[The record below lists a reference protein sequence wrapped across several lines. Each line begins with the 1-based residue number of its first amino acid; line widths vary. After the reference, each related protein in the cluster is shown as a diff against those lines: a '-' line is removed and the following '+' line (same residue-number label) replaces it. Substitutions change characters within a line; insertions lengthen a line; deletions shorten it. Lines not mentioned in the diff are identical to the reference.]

1 MKLIEPAQPTQ
12 PVQPIDPITRRHFLH
27 LAALST
33 AGVLAGCA
41 VNPVTGQSQLMM
53 MSQNDEIQVDKN
65 QSPFQFSAD
74 YGTVQDNALNAYID
88 RTGKT
93 LAARSHR
100 PNMPYNFRGVNAP
113 YVNAYA
119 FPGGSIAV
127 SRGILVKMENEAE
140 LAALLGHELGHVNA
154 RHTAQQ
160 MTKGTLA
167 QLLLQVGS
175 IAAGTQG
182 AAWGDLAANLGG
194 LGATM
199 FLASYS
205 RDNEREADA
214 LGMQYAVQSGYSS
227 EGMVGLMDILNNL
240 NKGHSS
246 SAAVLFSTHPMSSER
261 YHTALSRARGQYGV
275 ARSLPLYRERY
286 MDHTARVRAL
296 APAIE
301 AMQKGQEA
309 LAKKNLAAAETH
321 FKQALA
327 QAPDDYAANVM
338 MAKCLIVQKRPGEA
352 ERYAE
357 KAKQIYPAEAQGYHL
372 SSLSKLYQRKYD
384 RALADLNAYDR
395 LLPGNPGVAFMKGRA
410 YEGMGRRPQAAE
422 QYRRYLSVTQ
432 QGDQAQ
438 YAYGQLK
445 KWGYL
450 R

>member
-1 MKLIEPAQPTQ
+1 MLPMKPINPRHSIEPLNL
-12 PVQPIDPITRRHFLH
+12 ITRRHFLH

-53 MSQNDEIQVDKN
+53 MSPSDEIQIDKEK
-65 QSPFQFSAD
+65 SPFQFSAD
-74 YGTVQDNALNAYID
+74 YGAVQDNALNAYID

-93 LAARSHR
+93 LAARTHR
-100 PNMPYNFRGVNAP
+100 PTMPYNFRAVNAP

-160 MTKGTLA
+160 MTKGTLT

-175 IAAGTQG
+175 IAASTQG
-182 AAWGDLAANLGG
+182 AAWGDLASNLGG

-214 LGMQYAVQSGYSS
+214 LGMAYAVKSGYSA

-261 YHTALSRARGQYGV
+261 YQRAVQQARSQYAA

-309 LAKKNLAAAETH
+309 MAKKNISAAETH
-321 FKQALA
+321 FHQALK

-338 MAKCLIVQKRPGEA
+338 MAKCLMAQKRSQEA
-352 ERYAE
+352 QRYAE
-357 KAKQIYPAEAQGYHL
+357 KAKRIYPSEAQSHHL
-372 SSLSKLYQRKYD
+372 SSVNNMLQRRYD
-384 RALADLNAYDR
+384 RALTDLNTYDR
-395 LLPGNPGVAFMKGRA
+395 LLPGNPGTTFLKGRA
-410 YEGMGRRPQAAE
+410 HEGLGRRPQAATL
-422 QYRRYLSVTQ
+422 YRQYLSMTQ
-432 QGDQAQ
+432 QGEEAQ
-438 YAYGQLK
+438 YAYGRLK
-445 KWGYL
+445 RWGYL